1 MVSVKRVLSCI
12 LVLTI
17 SILIGC
23 SKVKDYNEASLD
35 LFDVFKGKELAI
47 NYLINIRN
55 GNIEKANEMCVK
67 ELVDNN
73 VNLTEGVS
81 NLAGFQLDKT
91 IASSEFAYYIFNVIR
106 DSSTEPKSDLE
117 SYTIKVNRNGDSY
130 IISEIKAKTQ
140 RELYIKNNSLRIIGE
155 QGGKSSLVISLN
167 NIPKDTYLRENK
179 IMLYKEKVPNNN
191 FGKVVLGFT
200 GQKIAISTVDDKNAF
215 ICIAYIDN
223 TLMENGTDDIA
234 NSINSQENSISGL
247 QEVLEK
253 PITSKVVP
261 VDLLNSVQIED
272 FIFSK
277 QDENIAI
284 NYKSKTGIDRLNIY
298 KADDGT
304 MIDAKFDEVF
314 NKDIYNVKAEYF
326 DDDKLMFDVYKS
338 DSTTDDITG
347 KYTFNIKSEEMIK
360 L

>member
-23 SKVKDYNEASLD
+23 SKVKEDNVASLD
-35 LFDVFKGKELAI
+35 LFDVFKGKELAT

-55 GNIEKANEMCVK
+55 GNIEKANEVCVK

-73 VNLTEGVS
+73 VNLSEGVS
-81 NLAGFQLDKT
+81 DIAGFQLDKT

-130 IISEIKAKTQ
+130 SVSEIKAKTQ

-155 QGGKSSLVISLN
+155 KGGKSSLVISLN

-179 IMLYKEKVPNNN
+179 VMLYKEKVPNNN

-200 GQKIAISTVDDKNAF
+200 GQKIAISTIDDKNAF

-223 TLMENGTDDIA
+223 TLMENGADVIA
-234 NSINSQENSISGL
+234 DSTNPQGSSISGL

-261 VDLLNSVQIED
+261 VDLLNNVQIEN

-277 QDENIAI
+277 EDDNIAV
-284 NYKSKTGIDRLNIY
+284 NYKNQTGIDRLNIY

-304 MIDAKFDEVF
+304 MIDAKLDEVF

-326 DDDKLMFDVYKS
+326 DDDKLIFDVYKS
-338 DSTTDDITG
+338 NDTTDDITG
-347 KYTFNIKSEEMIK
+347 KYTFNIKSEEVIK

>member
-1 MVSVKRVLSCI
+1 MVSVKRVLSVI

-23 SKVKDYNEASLD
+23 SKVKDDNEVSLD
-35 LFDVFKGKELAI
+35 LFDVFKGKELAT

-55 GNIEKANEMCVK
+55 DDIEKANEICVR

-73 VNLTEGVS
+73 VNLSEGISDIV
-81 NLAGFQLDKT
+81 GFQLDKT
-91 IASSEFAYYIFNVIR
+91 IASSDFAYYIFNVIR
-106 DSSTEPKSDLE
+106 DSSKEPKSGLE
-117 SYTIKVNRNGDSY
+117 SYTIKVNRNGDNYS
-130 IISEIKAKTQ
+130 ISEIKAKPQ
-140 RELYIKNNSLRIIGE
+140 RELYIKNNVLRIVGE
-155 QGGKSSLVISLN
+155 KGGKSSLVISLN

-200 GQKIAISTVDDKNAF
+200 GQKIAISTIDDKNAF

-223 TLMENGTDDIA
+223 TLMQNGTDDISSSTA
-234 NSINSQENSISGL
+234 SQGNQISEL
-247 QEVLEK
+247 QEALEK

-261 VDLLNSVQIED
+261 VDLLNNVQIEN

-277 QDENIAI
+277 EDNDIAV
-284 NYKSKTGIDRLNIY
+284 NYKNQSGIERLNIY
-298 KADDGT
+298 KADDGSK
-304 MIDAKFDEVF
+304 IDAKLEDIF
-314 NKDIYNVKAEYF
+314 NVNIYNVKAEYF
-326 DDDKLMFDVYKS
+326 DGHKLIINVYKS
-338 DSTTDDITG
+338 DGTIDNTTG
-347 KYTFNIKSEEMIK
+347 EYSFNMKNEEMIK

>member
-1 MVSVKRVLSCI
+1 MVNFKRVLSSI
-12 LVLTI
+12 LILTI
-17 SILIGC
+17 SLLIGC
-23 SKVKDYNEASLD
+23 TKINENTEENID
-35 LFDVFKGKELAI
+35 LFDVFKGKELAT

-55 GNIEKANEMCVK
+55 GDIAKANDICESELIK
-67 ELVDNN
+67 EN
-73 VNLTEGVS
+73 VSISEGVS
-81 NLAGFQLDKT
+81 DITGFQLDKT
-91 IASSEFAYYIFNVIR
+91 IVSSEFGYYIFNVIR
-106 DSSTEPKSDLE
+106 DSSIEPKSNLE
-117 SYTIKVNRNGDSY
+117 SYTIKVNRNGENYS
-130 IISEIKAKTQ
+130 IGEINSKTE
-140 RELYIKNNSLRIIGE
+140 RELYISNNSLRIIGE
-155 QGGKSSLVISLN
+155 KGGKSSLIISLN

-179 IMLYKEKVPNNN
+179 IMLYKEKVPNNS

-200 GQKIAISTVDDKNAF
+200 GQKVAISTIDDKNTF

-223 TLMENGTDDIA
+223 TLMENGTDVIA
-234 NSINSQENSISGL
+234 DSTNPQGNLISGL

-261 VDLLNSVQIED
+261 VDLLSNVQIES

-277 QDENIAI
+277 EDDNMAV
-284 NYKSKTGIDRLNIY
+284 NYKNQTGIDRLNIY

-304 MIDAKFDEVF
+304 MVDAKLDEIF

-326 DDDKLMFDVYKS
+326 DDDKLMFNVYKS

>member
-1 MVSVKRVLSCI
+1 MVSVKRVLSVI

-23 SKVKDYNEASLD
+23 SKVKDDNEVSLD
-35 LFDVFKGKELAI
+35 LFDVFKGKELAT

-55 GNIEKANEMCVK
+55 DDIEKANEICVR

-73 VNLTEGVS
+73 VNLSEGIS
-81 NLAGFQLDKT
+81 DIAGFQLDKT
-91 IASSEFAYYIFNVIR
+91 IASSNFAYYIFNVIR
-106 DSSTEPKSDLE
+106 DSSKEPKSDLE
-117 SYTIKVNRNGDSY
+117 SYTIKVNRNGDNYS
-130 IISEIKAKTQ
+130 ISEIKAKSQ
-140 RELYIKNNSLRIIGE
+140 RELYIKNNVLRIIGE
-155 QGGKSSLVISLN
+155 KGGKSSLVISLN
-167 NIPKDTYLRENK
+167 NIPKDTYLRDNK

-223 TLMENGTDDIA
+223 TLMQNGTNDVA
-234 NSINSQENSISGL
+234 GSTSSQGSQISEL
-247 QEVLEK
+247 QEILEK

-261 VDLLNSVQIED
+261 VDLLNNVQIEN

-277 QDENIAI
+277 EDDNIAV
-284 NYKSKTGIDRLNIY
+284 NYKNQSGIERLNIY

-304 MIDAKFDEVF
+304 KIDAKLEDVF
-314 NKDIYNVKAEYF
+314 NSDIYNVKAEYF
-326 DDDKLMFDVYKS
+326 DEDKLTFNVYKS
-338 DSTTDDITG
+338 DSSSDDITG
-347 KYTFNIKSEEMIK
+347 KYILNMKSEEMIK

>member
-1 MVSVKRVLSCI
+1 MVSVKRVLSVI

-23 SKVKDYNEASLD
+23 SKVKDDNEVSLD
-35 LFDVFKGKELAI
+35 LFDVFKGKELAT

-55 GNIEKANEMCVK
+55 DDIEKANEICVR

-73 VNLTEGVS
+73 VNLSEGIS
-81 NLAGFQLDKT
+81 DIAGFQLDKT
-91 IASSEFAYYIFNVIR
+91 IASSDFAYYIFNVIR
-106 DSSTEPKSDLE
+106 DSSKEPKSGLE
-117 SYTIKVNRNGDSY
+117 SYTIKVNRNGDNYS
-130 IISEIKAKTQ
+130 ISEIKAKPQ
-140 RELYIKNNSLRIIGE
+140 RELYIKNNVLRIVGE
-155 QGGKSSLVISLN
+155 KGGKSSLVISLN

-200 GQKIAISTVDDKNAF
+200 GQKIAISTIDDKNAF

-223 TLMENGTDDIA
+223 TLMQNGTDDISSSTA
-234 NSINSQENSISGL
+234 SQGNQISEL
-247 QEVLEK
+247 QEALEK

-261 VDLLNSVQIED
+261 VDLLNNVQIEN

-277 QDENIAI
+277 EDNDIAV
-284 NYKSKTGIDRLNIY
+284 NYKNQSGIERLNIY
-298 KADDGT
+298 KADDGSK
-304 MIDAKFDEVF
+304 IDAKLEDIF
-314 NKDIYNVKAEYF
+314 NVNIYNVKAEYF
-326 DDDKLMFDVYKS
+326 DGHKLIINVYKS
-338 DSTTDDITG
+338 DGTIDNTTG
-347 KYTFNIKSEEMIK
+347 EYSFNMKNEEMIK

>member
-1 MVSVKRVLSCI
+1 MVSVKRVLSGI

-23 SKVKDYNEASLD
+23 SKVKDDNKASLD
-35 LFDVFKGKELAI
+35 LFDVFKGKELAT

-55 GNIEKANEMCVK
+55 GNMEKANELCVK

-73 VNLTEGVS
+73 INLSEGVS
-81 NLAGFQLDKT
+81 DVAGFQLDKT

-106 DSSTEPKSDLE
+106 DSNVEPKSDLE
-117 SYTIKVNRNGDSY
+117 SYTIKINRSGDSY
-130 IISEIKAKTQ
+130 GISEIKAKSQ

-155 QGGKSSLVISLN
+155 KGGKSSLVISLN
-167 NIPKDTYLRENK
+167 NIPKDTYLRENN
-179 IMLYKEKVPNNN
+179 IMLYKEKVPNNS

-200 GQKIAISTVDDKNAF
+200 GQKIAISTIDDKNAF

-223 TLMENGTDDIA
+223 TLMENGTDVIVDST
-234 NSINSQENSISGL
+234 NPQGNSISEL

-261 VDLLNSVQIED
+261 VDLLNNVQIEN

-277 QDENIAI
+277 EDDNIAV
-284 NYKSKTGIDRLNIY
+284 NYKNETGIDRLHIY
-298 KADDGT
+298 KTDDGT
-304 MIDAKFDEVF
+304 MIDAKLDEVF
-314 NKDIYNVKAEYF
+314 NKDIYSVKAEYF
-326 DDDKLMFDVYKS
+326 DDDKLIFDVYKS
-338 DSTTDDITG
+338 DGITDDITG

>member
-1 MVSVKRVLSCI
+1 MVSVKRVLSGI

-23 SKVKDYNEASLD
+23 SKVKEDNEVTLD
-35 LFDVFKGKELAI
+35 LFDVFRGKDLAT

-55 GNIEKANEMCVK
+55 GDIEKANEVCVK
-67 ELVDNN
+67 ELVENN
-73 VNLTEGVS
+73 INLSEGVS
-81 NLAGFQLDKT
+81 DIAGFQLDKT

-106 DSSTEPKSDLE
+106 DSNTEPKSDLE
-117 SYTIKVNRNGDSY
+117 SYIIKVNRNGDNYSV
-130 IISEIKAKTQ
+130 SEIKAKSQ

-155 QGGKSSLVISLN
+155 KGGKSSLVISLN

-200 GQKIAISTVDDKNAF
+200 GQKIAISTVDDKSAF

-223 TLMENGTDDIA
+223 TLMQNGTDDI
-234 NSINSQENSISGL
+234 SSSTTSQGSQISEL

-261 VDLLNSVQIED
+261 VDLLNNVQIEN

-277 QDENIAI
+277 EDDNIAV
-284 NYKSKTGIDRLNIY
+284 NYKNQAGIERLNIY

-304 MIDAKFDEVF
+304 MIDANLDDVF
-314 NKDIYNVKAEYF
+314 NKNIYNVKAGYF
-326 DDDKLMFDVYKS
+326 DEDRLMFDVYKS
-338 DSTTDDITG
+338 DGTTDDVTG
-347 KYTFNIKSEEMIK
+347 KYSFNMKSEEMIK

>member
-1 MVSVKRVLSCI
+1 MVSVKRVLSGI

-23 SKVKDYNEASLD
+23 SKVKDDNEVSLD
-35 LFDVFKGKELAI
+35 LFDVFKGKELAT

-55 GNIEKANEMCVK
+55 DDIEKANEICVR

-73 VNLTEGVS
+73 VNLSEGISDIV
-81 NLAGFQLDKT
+81 GFQLDKT
-91 IASSEFAYYIFNVIR
+91 IASSDFAYYIFNVIR
-106 DSSTEPKSDLE
+106 DSSKEPKSGLE
-117 SYTIKVNRNGDSY
+117 SYTIKVNRNGDNYS
-130 IISEIKAKTQ
+130 ISEIKAKPQ
-140 RELYIKNNSLRIIGE
+140 RELYIKNNVLRIVGE
-155 QGGKSSLVISLN
+155 KGGKSSLVISLN

-200 GQKIAISTVDDKNAF
+200 GQKIAISTIDDKNAF

-223 TLMENGTDDIA
+223 TLMQNGTDDISSSTA
-234 NSINSQENSISGL
+234 SQGNQISEL
-247 QEVLEK
+247 QEALEK

-261 VDLLNSVQIED
+261 VDLLNNVQIEN

-277 QDENIAI
+277 EDNDIAV
-284 NYKSKTGIDRLNIY
+284 NYKNQSGIERLNIY
-298 KADDGT
+298 KADDGSK
-304 MIDAKFDEVF
+304 IDAKLEDIF
-314 NKDIYNVKAEYF
+314 NVNIYNVKAEYF
-326 DDDKLMFDVYKS
+326 DGHKLIINVYKS
-338 DSTTDDITG
+338 DGTIDNTTG
-347 KYTFNIKSEEMIK
+347 EYSFNMKNEEMIK